1 MGIMGFL
8 ANTRFN
14 PKAGILDFWHEF
26 RKPNPFRWPIL
37 IVSTLPFCLIF
48 YWLSGETVYG
58 TPERPKITYITTYEP
73 GRTDEQIAASN
84 LANQEVKDLREEYEE
99 ELAQRK
105 RDLYKALGAATG
117 MDVEE
122 IDRRGQETRAAEAAA
137 ERARLDEMMG
147 RTGSDADGLTDAG
160 PANTDPA
167 NTAPANAQAGDDSN
181 SAQQET
187 NP

>member
-1 MGIMGFL
+1 M
-8 ANTRFN
+8 
-14 PKAGILDFWHEF
+14 
-26 RKPNPFRWPIL
+26 
-37 IVSTLPFCLIF
+37 PFCLIF

-84 LANQEVKDLREEYEE
+84 LANQEVKDLRAEYEE

-147 RTGSDADGLTDAG
+147 RTGSDADDLTDAG
-160 PANTDPA
+160 PANTDPG

-181 SAQQET
+181 AAQQET